1 MKSDAVRF
9 FTASALGALW
19 LLSPGQTAH
28 AARNYNLSINS
39 NNAER
44 CADLTVTSRDG
55 EVAQINDSVTLGPRD
70 LSALEIEDGSGRAM
84 VRVRAWD
91 RPDYQVET
99 CKIAVAENKAAA
111 ETLLRGITVSRSAGR
126 LTSMGPNTNDGSWQV
141 YFLVRAPKNANLDLQ
156 TKNGPIHVEGVAG
169 NVKVRAVNG
178 PLALKDCGGTIDAH
192 TTNGPI
198 SFSGNSGDV
207 KLTAQNG
214 PVSVDLTGE
223 SWNGPQLDA
232 RTTNGPVSITVPENY
247 RSGVRLQTSGHAPL
261 SCNIGACRTAVS
273 DLTGSSSSRTIQLNG
288 SADTVRVQTSNG
300 PVSVNAPRRRV
311 I

>member
-9 FTASALGALW
+9 IAASALGTLW
-19 LLSPGQTAH
+19 LLSSAQTAH
-28 AARNYNLSINS
+28 AARNYNLSING

-44 CADLTVTSRDG
+44 CSDLRVTSRDG
-55 EVAQINDSVTLGPRD
+55 EVAQVNDSVTLGPRE
-70 LSALEIEDGSGRAM
+70 LSALELEDIAGRAVVH
-84 VRVRAWD
+84 VRGWD
-91 RPDYQVET
+91 RAEYRVET
-99 CKIAVAENKAAA
+99 CKIAVAESKAAA
-111 ETLLRGITVSRSAGR
+111 ETLVRGIDVSRSAGR
-126 LTSMGPNTNDGSWQV
+126 LTTMGPNTNDGSWQV

-156 TKNGPIHVEGVAG
+156 TKNGPIHVEGIAG
-169 NVKVRAVNG
+169 NVKVRATNG

-192 TTNGPI
+192 TANGPI
-198 SFSGNSGDV
+198 SFSGNGGDV

-223 SWNGPQLDA
+223 SWSGPQLDA
-232 RTTNGPVSITVPENY
+232 RTVNGPVSITVPENY

-273 DLTGSSSSRTIQLNG
+273 DLSNSSSRTIQLNG
-288 SADTVRVQTSNG
+288 AGETVRVQTSNG
-300 PVSVNAPRRRV
+300 PVSVKAARGRV

>member
-9 FTASALGALW
+9 FAASAIGALW
-19 LLSPGQTAH
+19 LLNPGQTAH

-44 CADLTVTSRDG
+44 CADLKVTSRDG
-55 EVAQINDSVTLGPRD
+55 EVAQLNDSVTLGPRD
-70 LSALEIEDGSGRAM
+70 LSALEIEDGAGRAM

-99 CKIAVAENKAAA
+99 CKIAVADNRAAA
-111 ETLLRGITVSRSAGR
+111 EALARGITVSRSAGR
-126 LTSMGPNTNDGSWQV
+126 LTSTGPNTNDGSWQV

-169 NVKVRAVNG
+169 NIKVRATNG

-232 RTTNGPVSITVPENY
+232 RTTNGPVSLTVPESY

-261 SCNIGACRTAVS
+261 SCNIGACRSAVS
-273 DLTGSSSSRTIQLNG
+273 DLSNSSSRTIQLNG
-288 SADTVRVQTSNG
+288 SGETVRVQTSNG
-300 PVSVNAPRRRV
+300 PVSVNAARRRV

>member
-9 FTASALGALW
+9 FAAAALGALW
-19 LLSPGQTAH
+19 LLSAGQTAH
-28 AARNYNLSINS
+28 AARNYNLSIDS

-44 CADLTVTSRDG
+44 CADLKVTSRDG
-55 EVAQINDSVTLGPRD
+55 EVAQVNDSVTLGPRE
-70 LSALEIEDGSGRAM
+70 LSTLEIEDGAGRAM

-99 CKIAVAENKAAA
+99 CKMAVAENRAAA
-111 ETLLRGITVSRSAGR
+111 ETLARGINVSRSAGR
-126 LTSMGPNTNDGSWQV
+126 LTTTGPSTNDGSWQV

-156 TKNGPIHVEGVAG
+156 TKNGPIHVEGIAG
-169 NVKVRAVNG
+169 NVKVRATNG
-178 PLALKDCGGTIDAH
+178 PLALKNCGGTIDAH

-214 PVSVDLTGE
+214 PVALELTGE
-223 SWNGPQLDA
+223 SWTGPQLDA
-232 RTTNGPVSITVPENY
+232 RTVNGPVSISVPENY
-247 RSGVRLQTSGHAPL
+247 RSGVRLQTSGHSPL

-273 DLTGSSSSRTIQLNG
+273 DLSNSSTRTIQLNG
-288 SADTVRVQTSNG
+288 AGETVRVQTSNG
-300 PVSVNAPRRRV
+300 PVSVRAARGRV